1 MNIID
6 IQDQLKNFSENQL
19 IKEMQAPS
27 GTAPQFLVLSE
38 IQRRKRV
45 RDDFSKREA
54 ANQQTVAQEAVAAA
68 GVPMQGIAG
77 MSEAMAPQSAA
88 SEGIGTIMPT
98 SMRQASPDTPAMP
111 MQEGGLVSGLFSN
124 TERGKEISG
133 RDYEIR
139 TGKDG
144 RKYVYKKGTN
154 IMIGSADKLFDNK
167 YDGGVLRANAG
178 MYFDAQGRPTKELIE
193 AMIMQESAG
202 DPLARGSLDEV
213 GIGQLRP
220 STALMPGYG
229 VSSMFPE
236 ISSQIG
242 EGKMFSTADEAYAA
256 NKELI
261 DSTLEN
267 PDRSRAF
274 MGDYLSALRANA
286 DSDERAIA
294 AYNMGLGG
302 ARKLDDPT
310 QFGYVTDV
318 ASKMSA
324 EESPSMMDGALDTIS
339 TAAGAIG
346 DAILPSAAASTL
358 DSKEPEAKDDD
369 GNWYDFLFESRED
382 RLERMRKEDPDGF
395 KQMEEQSIIKRA
407 QDMAKLPPS
416 RRKAAMDKLYKT
428 NPELAMKVDELLPA
442 ATQGGGMKFDPFTSG
457 PKITMESAQEQA
469 AEAEAENQQEK
480 VERLESES
488 ETFDPQTAFNVQA
501 QEEKDIATIL
511 REEAEAKKKDD
522 GTKEVESDSTK
533 DGADSTKD
541 GADSGSS
548 QRNTTVSSATDLSAT
563 PLESEIMK
571 MQKELQRGREQDK
584 WLAIAQA
591 GLALMSS
598 KEPTL
603 LGAAG
608 EAGISGLTA
617 FREAQDRY
625 QEGVIDLINARAKLK
640 GKSSGLTAGNAVTRL
655 NQVEKKLSGVKSDD
669 GLSWKVEPATGA
681 ERQRLMEEEAT
692 LRSIMGY
699 EDINAAVANQ

>member
-6 IQDQLKNFSENQL
+6 IQDQLKNFSEDQL
-19 IKEMQAPS
+19 INEMQMPS
-27 GTAPQFLVLSE
+27 GNAPQFLVLSE
-38 IQRRKRV
+38 IQRRKRM
-45 RDDFSKREA
+45 RDDFAKREA
-54 ANQQTVAQEAVAAA
+54 AMQPTVAQEALAAA
-68 GVPMQGIAG
+68 GVPQAGIAG

-88 SEGIGTIMPT
+88 SDGIGTIMPQ
-98 SMRQASPDTPAMP
+98 SMRQAVPETPAMP
-111 MQEGGLVSGLFSN
+111 MNEGGLVAGLFAN
-124 TERGKEISG
+124 TDRGKDISG
-133 RDYEIR
+133 KDYEIR
-139 TGKDG
+139 VGKDG
-144 RKYVYKKGTN
+144 KKYVYKKGTN
-154 IMIGSADKLFDNK
+154 IMIGSADRLFDNK

-202 DPLARGSLDEV
+202 NPLARGSLDEV

-220 STALMPGYG
+220 STAIMPGYG
-229 VSSMFPE
+229 VPSMFPD

-242 EGKMFSTADEAYAA
+242 EGKRFSTADEAYAA

-261 DSTLEN
+261 DSALED

-274 MGDYLSALRANA
+274 MGDYLTALRANT

-302 ARKLDDPT
+302 ARKLEDPT

-318 ASKMSA
+318 ASKMSG
-324 EESPSMMDGALDTIS
+324 EEAPSMMDSALDTIS
-339 TAAGAIG
+339 TAASAIG
-346 DAILPSAAASTL
+346 DAIIPKAAASTL
-358 DSKEPEAKDDD
+358 DSEEPEAKEDD
-369 GNWYDFLFESRED
+369 GNWYDFLFESREEK
-382 RLERMRKEDPDGF
+382 LERMRKEDPDGF
-395 KQMEEQSIIKRA
+395 KQMEEQAIIKRA
-407 QDMAKLPPS
+407 QDMAKLPPQ
-416 RRKAAMDKLYKT
+416 RRKAAMDELYKT

-442 ATQGGGMKFDPFTSG
+442 ATQGGGMKFDPFTTNA

-480 VERLESES
+480 VERLEKKP
-488 ETFDPQTAFNVQA
+488 ETVDPQTAFNIQA
-501 QEEKDIATIL
+501 QEERDIATIL
-511 REEAEAKKKDD
+511 KEEAEAKKKDD
-522 GTKEVESDSTK
+522 STKQEGDDSTG
-533 DGADSTKD
+533 DGKGS
-541 GADSGSS
+541 GAGS
-548 QRNTTVSSATDLSAT
+548 QRNTTVSSATDTSAT
-563 PLESEIMK
+563 PLELEILN
-571 MQKELQRGREQDK
+571 MQKQLQKNRESDK

-640 GKSSGLTAGNAVTRL
+640 SKNSGLTAGNAVTRL
-655 NQVEKKLSGVKSDD
+655 GQVEKRLKGVKAED
-669 GLSWKVEPATGA
+669 GITWKVEPATGA
-681 ERQRLMEEEAT
+681 ERQSLLEEQAT
-692 LRSIMGY
+692 LRGIMGY
-699 EDINAAVANQ
+699 DDINAAIANQ